1 MAEASALQFKA
12 MEDRE
17 DSDEGVV
24 AAATETAIEELA
36 VVVNLKA
43 LRWSRWQWAR
53 CRAMP
58 G

>member
-1 MAEASALQFKA
+1 MAESAALQFEA

-24 AAATETAIEELA
+24 AAATEATVEELA
-36 VVVNLKA
+36 VVVTA
-43 LRWSRWQWAR
+43 FRWSWWQWIR